1 MRDFEPRIRMKR
13 GTVAEE
19 YPEVA
24 AMWHPTAN
32 SFTPSDITAGSN
44 QRAALICPVCGYGSD
59 GEWQPTVASA
69 CRTKGGCPVCL
80 KAMIII

>member
-59 GEWQPTVASA
+59 GCKKGCQA
-69 CRTKGGCPVCL
+69 CGSDPCAV
-80 KAMIII
+80 